1 MHQQSSNGK
10 ELELR
15 QFEIE
20 KPTALSAEAFAERAM
35 LNEQLKLEQLNYVQ
49 LLNYHCLMQKS
60 IEVNNKNLDRNL
72 DRSSFID
79 KGAPMDKFSSLDKIQ
94 SLDKLQSLDKFQPSL
109 DKNLSNQLKAKLTNN
124 YSLNDQQLSQ
134 LNSQLINSPGFKQ
147 LIEKN
152 RALRLNLAY
161 QKLQA
166 ENPSFSLPLPLRTV
180 RPCRRQRTTFT
191 NEQTIKL
198 EIEYRQNEYISRN
211 KRFQLADLLDLS
223 ENQIKIWF
231 QNR

>member
-1 MHQQSSNGK
+1 MHQQSGK
-10 ELELR
+10 EAELR
-15 QFEIE
+15 RLE
-20 KPTALSAEAFAERAM
+20 KPSALSEQAYTERSM
-35 LNEQLKLEQLNYVQ
+35 LNEQLKLDQLNYVQ
-49 LLNYHCLMQKS
+49 LLNYHHCLMAKSLEMNKSLADRNPFTDKS
-60 IEVNNKNLDRNL
+60 I
-72 DRSSFID
+72 
-79 KGAPMDKFSSLDKIQ
+79 Q
-94 SLDKLQSLDKFQPSL
+94 SLQSLDKFPSSL
-109 DKNLSNQLKAKLTNN
+109 DKNQSSQLKAKLSNN

-152 RALRLNLAY
+152 RTLRLNLAY

-166 ENPSFSLPLPLRTV
+166 ENPTFSLPLPLRTV

>member
-1 MHQQSSNGK
+1 MNSSQLNK
-10 ELELR
+10 ETELDQLQVER
-15 QFEIE
+15 SINEEQFRID
-20 KPTALSAEAFAERAM
+20 
-35 LNEQLKLEQLNYVQ
+35 NQLNYIQ
-49 LLNYHCLMQKS
+49 LFNYHHHLMQKS
-60 IEVNNKNLDRNL
+60 FELNKNLD
-72 DRSSFID
+72 SSRDLF
-79 KGAPMDKFSSLDKIQ
+79 
-94 SLDKLQSLDKFQPSL
+94 L
-109 DKNLSNQLKAKLTNN
+109 DKNSDKTLPNQLNQMKSKLTNN
-124 YSLNDQQLSQ
+124 YSLNDQQLTH

-161 QKLQA
+161 QKLQLD
-166 ENPSFSLPLPLRTV
+166 NPNLSLNLRTV

-223 ENQIKIWF
+223 ENQIKIW
-231 QNR
+231 

>member
-1 MHQQSSNGK
+1 MN
-10 ELELR
+10 LEPEER
-15 QFEIE
+15 QAI
-20 KPTALSAEAFAERAM
+20 
-35 LNEQLKLEQLNYVQ
+35 NEQFRLDNQLNQLNYVQ
-49 LLNYHCLMQKS
+49 LLNYHHCLMQKQLE
-60 IEVNNKNLDRNL
+60 INKSSFDRN
-72 DRSSFID
+72 
-79 KGAPMDKFSSLDKIQ
+79 AYMDKNALLNSDK
-94 SLDKLQSLDKFQPSL
+94 
-109 DKNLSNQLKAKLTNN
+109 NQLKNKLTN
-124 YSLNDQQLSQ
+124 YSSLNDQQISQ

-166 ENPSFSLPLPLRTV
+166 ENPNFPCLPLPTV
-180 RPCRRQRTTFT
+180 RPSRRQRTTFT

-211 KRFQLADLLDLS
+211 KRFQLADLLNLS